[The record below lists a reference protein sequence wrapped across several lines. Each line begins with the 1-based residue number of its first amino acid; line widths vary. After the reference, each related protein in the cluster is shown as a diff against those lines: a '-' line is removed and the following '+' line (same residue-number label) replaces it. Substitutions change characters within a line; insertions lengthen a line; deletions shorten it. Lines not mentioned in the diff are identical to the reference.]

1 MRADAMDHYIDI
13 HLRPDPDLAPYQLL
27 GGLYAR
33 LHRSLVQLAS
43 ENIGVSFPGY
53 NARKPTLGNQ
63 LRLHGTATSLAALM
77 ATPWLH
83 GMHDHLTVSDVAA
96 APTNAKHRRV
106 SRVQTQSNS
115 DRVARRALRR
125 IDKRRDG
132 LTATQLAE
140 RFQDAHAKRLNLP
153 FVTIG
158 SRSTGQASFPL
169 FIDQGPLLSATTKGR
184 FNSYGLSQD
193 ATIPWF

>member
-1 MRADAMDHYIDI
+1 MDHYIDI
-13 HLRPDPDLAPYQLL
+13 HLRPDPELAPYQLL
-27 GGLYAR
+27 SGLYAR

-43 ENIGVSFPGY
+43 EDIGVSFPEY
-53 NARKPTLGNQ
+53 NAHKPTLGKQ
-63 LRLHGTATSLAALM
+63 LRLHGTTPSLMALM
-77 ATPWLH
+77 VTPWLR
-83 GMHDHLTVSDVAA
+83 GMHDHLTVSEVNAVPA
-96 APTNAKHRRV
+96 GAKHRRI
-106 SRVQTQSNS
+106 SRIQIQSNP

-140 RFQDAHAKRLNLP
+140 HFESAPANRLHLP
-153 FVTIG
+153 FITIG

-169 FIDQGPLLSATTKGR
+169 FIQQGPLLSEPTKGR
-184 FNSYGLSQD
+184 FNSYGLSQT